1 MADLSSA
8 AVIVVNYGSHALLE
22 TNLAPIGREPAAPQ
36 IVVVDNAST
45 PAERATVVRLAEAYG
60 WATVLPESN
69 LGFGAGVNRGVQ
81 AALDAGARTLVVLN
95 PDATIAPDQL
105 EALVSRAQADPMAL
119 VAPMI
124 VDADDHPAF
133 YGYRVDL
140 TDGATRSPRAVLIPG
155 HRHEQWLTGACFALS
170 AELWQA
176 TGGLAE
182 DYFLYWEDVDF
193 SLRVLHAGGRLLND
207 TTIVARHIEGGTQR
221 PASTASPA
229 ADGAA
234 ASSAAQTQEPSPRP
248 RRRARGGQRHS
259 ATYYYWNVRNRL
271 LLGARWARR
280 QELSRWV
287 RRTPQE
293 SWRILLRGGRRQIL
307 AHPTTTLVPAVR
319 GAIDGLRLVHRERF
333 TQQER
338 SNRADDR

>member
-8 AVIVVNYGSHALLE
+8 AVIVVNYGSHDLLE
-22 TNLAPIGREPAAPQ
+22 TNLASAGHGPDAPL

-45 PAERATVVRLAEAYG
+45 PAERAAVIALAEEHG
-60 WATVLPESN
+60 WLTVLPDAN

-105 EALVSRAQADPMAL
+105 DALVDRVEAEPTAL

-124 VDADDHPAF
+124 VDADDRPVF

-140 TDGATRSPRAVLIPG
+140 TDGATRSPRTTLIPG
-155 HRHEQWLTGACFALS
+155 HRHAEWLTGACFALS
-170 AELWQA
+170 QQLWEA

-193 SLRVLHAGGRLLND
+193 SLRVLQAGGRLLND
-207 TTIVARHIEGGTQR
+207 TSIVARHIEGGTQR
-221 PASTASPA
+221 PASPYA
-229 ADGAA
+229 AGAA
-234 ASSAAQTQEPSPRP
+234 ASPTAGPQESSSRP
-248 RRRARGGQRHS
+248 RRRRATEQRHS

-271 LLGARWARR
+271 LLGIRWARP
-280 QELSRWV
+280 QELARWV

-307 AHPTTTLVPAVR
+307 THPTTTLVPAVR
-319 GAIDGLRLVHRERF
+319 GAIDGLRLVHRERHAHR
-333 TQQER
+333 EG
-338 SNRADDR
+338 SHDR